1 MPQKTTARPRCR
13 KASRGQGR
21 NGGGKSAPRPW
32 QGARTTIETSG
43 WVMCS
48 GRIFGTPRSV
58 EGAWEPKNIAG
69 PSTPPCPEDDGAI
82 LFLRWNTL
90 DRYYT
95 KPGAALTHRGC
106 VMILWRVIPV
116 SHSVHTR
123 KFEYCDTTR
132 HGSVAFKRRVL
143 LAASQ
148 IAGAIFRKN
157 LARKLGVFL
166 LNRLRSCRSCPLY
179 DNERG
184 ALLLCCRRLRKACH
198 DGKGNG
204 EAHGSTTTEQI
215 TH

>member
-1 MPQKTTARPRCR
+1 MPQKNNRPSKVPQGIPWARAKR
-13 KASRGQGR
+13 
-21 NGGGKSAPRPW
+21 GGKSTPRPW
-32 QGARTTIETSG
+32 RGARTTIETLG

-58 EGAWEPKNIAG
+58 EGAWEPKNISG

-148 IAGAIFRKN
+148 IACAIFRKN

-166 LNRLRSCRSCPLY
+166 LNRLRSCRSCPRAVQCSQLKHQLA
-179 DNERG
+179 R
-184 ALLLCCRRLRKACH
+184 ALNPARAAAYL
-198 DGKGNG
+198 
-204 EAHGSTTTEQI
+204 S
-215 TH
+215 